1 MGPMIGTGVMPRGR
15 PETCALERV
24 FVPEG
29 LVIGVE
35 PADLEQPLR
44 PVGTIKGTRVASKVA
59 VEAPTEADAVEDA
72 IETELAD
79 AIGLARAVAPPRT
92 PELAELGRSPRSLVT
107 GASERLWRARLALV
121 DFEHPKGEG
130 QSLTLRLVSPF
141 DDVAVIVWTT
151 SPSTKRDGT
160 PGEPVTT
167 AKAWCHA
174 AGQTRPM
181 SVPDAKR
188 WILGPWPERE
198 GGGMTDVTGPV
209 ERVFV
214 PRWQREKRDQAKR
227 LASLTY
233 CQGCLAP
240 VLEGADQ
247 LDDVGARAAV
257 DAEAL
262 AGPGDGSPCA
272 LLAEVACY
280 LGGRDVYTLFPA
292 PGGDELHRRED
303 WHLGERRWPT
313 HVAHVCN
320 QPIPGGDR

>member
-1 MGPMIGTGVMPRGR
+1 M
-15 PETCALERV
+15 
-24 FVPEG
+24 
-29 LVIGVE
+29 
-35 PADLEQPLR
+35 
-44 PVGTIKGTRVASKVA
+44 
-59 VEAPTEADAVEDA
+59 TE
-72 IETELAD
+72 
-79 AIGLARAVAPPRT
+79 
-92 PELAELGRSPRSLVT
+92 
-107 GASERLWRARLALV
+107 
-121 DFEHPKGEG
+121 
-130 QSLTLRLVSPF
+130 
-141 DDVAVIVWTT
+141 
-151 SPSTKRDGT
+151 
-160 PGEPVTT
+160 
-167 AKAWCHA
+167 
-174 AGQTRPM
+174 
-181 SVPDAKR
+181 
-188 WILGPWPERE
+188 
-198 GGGMTDVTGPV
+198 VTGPV

-247 LDDVGARAAV
+247 LDDVGLRAVV

-313 HVAHVCN
+313 HVSHICN